1 MLMAADDTAKLRGG
15 RSCCR
20 LPAASARTPTG
31 TGRPAEPAVPRLKL
45 AGPLISKAQQ

>member
-20 LPAASARTPTG
+20 LPAACTHADGYWATG
-31 TGRPAEPAVPRLKL
+31 
-45 AGPLISKAQQ
+45 

>member
-20 LPAASARTPTG
+20 LPQRCTRTPTTG
-31 TGRPAEPAVPRLKL
+31 TGRPAEPAVPRLNSQVL
-45 AGPLISKAQQ
+45 